1 MELAGFPAPSI
12 GDTMPVTKTCEI
24 CGKLFDVPPTRAKTA
39 KACSHECA
47 VKVRI
52 ASRAKRYA
60 LVACRQCGKKFEVPF
75 AHLGR
80 RVFCS
85 PVCKEASP
93 ETRRRKADLTGGR
106 NAAWKGGETKR
117 VDGYVYER
125 AGGHPRAHIGYVLQH
140 RLVIERALLRFNLDH
155 PFLGDL
161 GGGHF
166 GLRPEVHVHH
176 VNQDRGDNRFEN
188 LIACTNAA
196 HQQIHAGRKPAAGS
210 YWPEPENG
218 TFIQGEP

>member
-1 MELAGFPAPSI
+1 
-12 GDTMPVTKTCEI
+12 MPVTKTCEI

-47 VKVRI
+47 IKVRI

-85 PVCKEASP
+85 HACKEASP
-93 ETRRRKADLTGGR
+93 ETRRRKAAWTGDHNG
-106 NAAWKGGETKR
+106 NWQGGEVTR
-117 VDGYVYER
+117 ADGYVYELT
-125 AGGHPRAHIGYVLQH
+125 AGHPAANNNYVLQH
-140 RLVIERALLRFNLDH
+140 RLVIERALLRFNREH
-155 PFLGDL
+155 HFLADL

-176 VNQDRGDNRFEN
+176 INKDHGDNRFEN

-196 HQQIHAGRKPAAGS
+196 HKQIHAGRKPAAGS

-218 TFIQGEP
+218 IFIKE

>member
-1 MELAGFPAPSI
+1 
-12 GDTMPVTKTCEI
+12 MPVTKTCEV

-85 PVCKEASP
+85 SACKEASP
-93 ETRRRKADLTGGR
+93 ETRRRKLALTGEA
-106 NAAWKGGETKR
+106 NPAWKGGVVKR
-117 VDGYVYER
+117 VDGYVYE
-125 AGGHPRAHIGYVLQH
+125 AAAGHPLVSRGGYVLQH
-140 RLVIERALLRFNLDH
+140 RLVIERALLRFNREH
-155 PFLGDL
+155 PFLGDV
-161 GGGHF
+161 GGGYI

-196 HQQIHAGRKPAAGS
+196 HQKIHAGRKPAAGS

-218 TFIQGEP
+218 NFIIGEANG